1 MSLPGH
7 RGNIAGRCAERPT
20 RSLGISGAPRAS
32 ILKNPFQLVDLQH
45 RRVEYLRLSVTDR
58 CNFRCTYCL
67 PAAGVDVVPRAEL
80 LDFAEMVALTRIFVQ
95 LGVRRVRLTG
105 GEPLVR
111 RDIVDLVAQLAAI
124 PGVDDLAMTTN
135 GHLLADLAQPLRD
148 AGLQRLNVSID
159 TLDPQQ
165 FSHVSR
171 GGALQPVLDGIAAA
185 QRAGFASIKLNA
197 VTLKGLNDDALVP
210 LCDFAAAQG
219 LVLRLIEYMPI
230 GVDAAWGPETWLPIA
245 DARARVQAAYAL
257 EPDESGEIVGGGP
270 ARYWRG
276 RHRQTG
282 QALRVGFIAAVS
294 EKFCE
299 ACNRVRLSPTGVLRE
314 CLSARGSLSLRDK
327 LRSGATHD
335 ELTAAIRDALAGK
348 VDGHQYDAAVP
359 TLESMSAIGG

>member
-1 MSLPGH
+1 MSLPS
-7 RGNIAGRCAERPT
+7 RCAERPT
-20 RSLGISGAPRAS
+20 AALGIGGAVRPDVLR
-32 ILKNPFQLVDLQH
+32 NPFELVDLQR

-58 CNFRCTYCL
+58 CNYRCSYCM

-80 LDFAEMVALTRIFVQ
+80 LDFAEMVALTRVFVQ

-111 RDIVDLVAQLAAI
+111 RGIVDLVAQLAAI

-135 GHLLADLAQPLRD
+135 GHLLAELAAPLRA
-148 AGLQRLNVSID
+148 AGLQRLNISID
-159 TLDPQQ
+159 TLEPAQ
-165 FSHVSR
+165 FAKVSR

-185 QRAGFASIKLNA
+185 QRAGFAAIKLNA

-210 LCDFAAAQG
+210 LCDFAAEQQ

-230 GVDAAWGPETWLPIA
+230 GVDAFWGPETWLPVA
-245 DARARVQAAYAL
+245 EARARVSAAYAL
-257 EPDESGEIVGGGP
+257 EPDDSGEIPGGGP

-276 RHRQTG
+276 RHRQSG
-282 QALRVGFIAAVS
+282 QELRVGFISAVS

-299 ACNRVRLSPTGVLRE
+299 ACNRVRLSPTGTLRE
-314 CLSARGSLSLRDK
+314 CLSARGALSLRDM
-327 LRSGATHD
+327 LRAGATV
-335 ELTAAIRDALAGK
+335 EQLTAAIRDAMAGK
-348 VDGHQYDAAVP
+348 VDGHAYDAAVP